1 MASILKVDALQ
12 GITAAGDITVT
23 SEGGAA
29 TQSLQQGLAKAW
41 VNFDFAST
49 TERDALNLSSIT
61 DNGTAD
67 MTLTL
72 SNAMGNANYATT
84 GMSGEISG
92 TGNPDGVIQCARNG
106 GYSGA
111 FTTTTARLRCTNLA
125 GSPVE
130 RGFGAVTMMGDLA

>member
-1 MASILKVDALQ
+1 MAGTIIADTLTHS
-12 GITAAGDITVT
+12 TAGSVT
-23 SEGGAA
+23 TDYVVNGS
-29 TQSLQQGLAKAW
+29 AKAW

-67 MTLTL
+67 MTLTV
-72 SNAMGNANYATT
+72 SSAMGNANYATT

-130 RGFGAVTMMGDLA
+130 RGFAAVTMMGDLA

>member
-1 MASILKVDALQ
+1 MAGTIIADTLTHS
-12 GITAAGDITVT
+12 TAGSVT
-23 SEGGAA
+23 TDYVVNGS
-29 TQSLQQGLAKAW
+29 AKAW

-67 MTLTL
+67 MTLTV
-72 SNAMGNANYATT
+72 SSAMGNANYATT
-84 GMSGEISG
+84 GMSGEVSG
-92 TGNPDGVIQCARNG
+92 TGNPDGVIQCARAG

-125 GSPVE
+125 GTPVE

>member
-1 MASILKVDALQ
+1 MASELRVNTLKD
-12 GITAAGDITVT
+12 AAGANSVAMTYVA
-23 SEGGAA
+23 GG
-29 TQSLQQGLAKAW
+29 SAKAW

-84 GMSGEISG
+84 GMSGEVSG
-92 TGNPDGVIQCARNG
+92 TGNPDGVIQCARAG

-111 FTTTTARLRCTNLA
+111 FTTTTARVRCTNLA

>member
-1 MASILKVDALQ
+1 MAGTIIADTLTHS
-12 GITAAGDITVT
+12 TAGSVT
-23 SEGGAA
+23 TDYVVNGS
-29 TQSLQQGLAKAW
+29 AKAW

-67 MTLTL
+67 MTLTF
-72 SNAMGNANYATT
+72 SSAMGNANYATT

-125 GSPVE
+125 GSPAE